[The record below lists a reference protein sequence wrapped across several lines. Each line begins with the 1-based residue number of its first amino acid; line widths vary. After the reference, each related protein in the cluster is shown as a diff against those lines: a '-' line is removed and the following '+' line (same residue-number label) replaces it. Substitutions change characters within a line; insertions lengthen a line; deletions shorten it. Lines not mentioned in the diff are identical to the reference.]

1 MQGFTGK
8 YLGFD
13 FFLDRD
19 YLLLLILCSV
29 LGSFLRLILT
39 YVLSQNYLNN
49 AVQAANFAIL
59 PAVAFV
65 ITSIIS
71 SNIAL
76 SLGMVGALSIVR
88 FRTPVKNP
96 SELISYFM
104 LITLGIVVNV
114 NQNYAVNFALYLLLI
129 ASLVRIGLAIIS
141 KINKTNTFY
150 ELSSNI
156 HYLNIVSEEKIE
168 NLGESSI
175 LYHESFNESKYMYI
189 LKSKSKK
196 QLNEILNS
204 IKKEEITSY
213 SMDLDQNEN

>member
-1 MQGFTGK
+1 
-8 YLGFD
+8 
-13 FFLDRD
+13 
-19 YLLLLILCSV
+19 
-29 LGSFLRLILT
+29 
-39 YVLSQNYLNN
+39 
-49 AVQAANFAIL
+49 VQAANFAIL

-114 NQNYAVNFALYLLLI
+114 NQNYAVNFSLYLLLI

-141 KINKTNTFY
+141 KINKKNTFY
-150 ELSSNI
+150 
-156 HYLNIVSEEKIE
+156 
-168 NLGESSI
+168 
-175 LYHESFNESKYMYI
+175 
-189 LKSKSKK
+189 
-196 QLNEILNS
+196 
-204 IKKEEITSY
+204 
-213 SMDLDQNEN
+213 